1 MMADLTLL
9 SIAEASAGFREGR
22 LTSVEL
28 VGSCLN
34 RIARLDDTYQAFITV
49 ADDALAQAQAADQA
63 LAHGDDRPLLGIP
76 VSLKDLAV
84 TKGLRTTFGS
94 SLFADHI
101 PEQDDLVAER
111 LRAAGAVLIGKTNTP
126 EFGYGA
132 VVENKLR
139 GPTANPFNPKRTSG
153 GSSGGAAV
161 SVSLGMCTAAIGSD
175 FGGSVRLPAAFCGI
189 VGYRPAIGMIPTV
202 PKTHAWQNLIA
213 TGTFGRC
220 VADAAVLAEALS
232 GPDMRDPITLRSGS
246 GTGEVDHFEESVRIA
261 YAPGLGFAEID
272 RSVVDV
278 VDAAMARIGVRHQL
292 GPVEN
297 LFTPGFQP
305 AYEILRGALL
315 HDEFA
320 ALVAE
325 WGNRLSPTLH
335 WNVSRGRDITAHQ
348 LMQAER
354 ERSENYQRVAALLES
369 NDIIA
374 SAAAPVPAFRNADR
388 ELLTINGKPLRN
400 IIDYSAVSLIAT
412 MTGFPCISIPCGVS
426 TAGLP
431 VGLQLVARPDRQ
443 RALLRF
449 AAHLEAEFGCRS
461 LVPPALS

>member
-1 MMADLTLL
+1 MTDLTLL
-9 SIAEASAGFREGR
+9 SVAEAAAGFRSGR
-22 LTSVEL
+22 FTSVDL
-28 VGSCLN
+28 VGACLG
-34 RIARLDDTYQAFITV
+34 RIAQLDDTYQAFITV
-49 ADDALAQAQAADQA
+49 ADDALAQAQAADLA
-63 LAHGDDRPLLGIP
+63 LAQGDERPLLGIP
-76 VSLKDLAV
+76 VSLKDLTV
-84 TKGLRTTFGS
+84 TRGLRTTFGS

-101 PEQDDLVAER
+101 PDQDDLVAER
-111 LRAAGAVLIGKTNTP
+111 LRASGAVLIGKTNTP

-139 GPTANPFNPKRTSG
+139 GPTANPFDPERTSG

-161 SVSLGMCTAAIGSD
+161 SVSLGMCTVAIGSD

-189 VGYRPAIGMIPTV
+189 AGYRPAIGEIPTV

-220 VADAAVLAEALS
+220 VADAAALAEALA
-232 GPDMRDPITLRSGS
+232 GPDLRDPISLRPSS
-246 GTGEVDHFEESVRIA
+246 AEDETDRFGERVRIA
-261 YAPGLGFAEID
+261 YAPGLDFAEID
-272 RSVVDV
+272 RSVADV
-278 VDAAMARIGVRHQL
+278 VDAAMARIGARHHV
-292 GPVEN
+292 GPVES
-297 LFTPGFQP
+297 LFTPGFQQ

-320 ALVAE
+320 ALVAQ
-325 WGNRLSPTLH
+325 WGDRLSPTLN
-335 WNVSRGRDITAHQ
+335 WNVSRGSGITAHQ

-354 ERSENYQRVAALLES
+354 ERSENYQRVVALLGT

-412 MTGFPCISIPCGVS
+412 MTGLPCISIPCGM
-426 TAGLP
+426 TPERLP

-443 RALLRF
+443 GALRRF
-449 AAHLEAEFGCRS
+449 AAHLEVEFGCRS
-461 LVPPALS
+461 IVPPALS